1 MVILTLVNGKVIDIR
16 ETDKQFDSTNDEI
29 KNPF

>member
-1 MVILTLVNGKVIDIR
+1 MVIFTLDNGKVIDIR

>member
-1 MVILTLVNGKVIDIR
+1 MVILTLDNGKVIDMSD
-16 ETDKQFDSTNDEI
+16 TAKQFDSTNDEI